1 MSNFTILR
9 KLILMFTLILIF
21 PFPDSMHHTAG
32 VDTFITYGN
41 IIYVRRRPPEVE
53 HYLVIMKHCC
63 KYQLSPR

>member
-1 MSNFTILR
+1 MFCF
-9 KLILMFTLILIF
+9 ILMFPSADL
-21 PFPDSMHHTAG
+21 MHHMAG

-41 IIYVRRRPPEVE
+41 IIYVRRRPPKVE